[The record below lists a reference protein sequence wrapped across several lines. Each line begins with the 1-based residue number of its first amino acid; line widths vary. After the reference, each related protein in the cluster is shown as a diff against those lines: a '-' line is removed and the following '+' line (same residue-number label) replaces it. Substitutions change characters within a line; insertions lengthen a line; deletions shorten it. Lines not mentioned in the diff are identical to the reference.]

1 MEQAMHALGEFHIRL
16 DHVSLLSP
24 VLGSRGGYGFSI
36 VLLGTHTHSFAYSTN
51 EEAQAAHA
59 SLLLALGGQP

>member
-1 MEQAMHALGEFHIRL
+1 MHPLGEVHVRL
-16 DHVSLLSP
+16 DHVSLVSP

-36 VLLGTHTHSFAYSTN
+36 VLLGSHTHSFAYSSN

-59 SLLLALGGQP
+59 SLLLALDNQA